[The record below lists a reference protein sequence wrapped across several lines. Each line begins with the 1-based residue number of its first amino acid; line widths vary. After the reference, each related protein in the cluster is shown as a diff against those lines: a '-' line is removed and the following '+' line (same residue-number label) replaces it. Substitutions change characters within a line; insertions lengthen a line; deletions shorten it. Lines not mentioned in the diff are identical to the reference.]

1 MTLPASG
8 NDSRYN
14 PRRMA
19 RPFAIF
25 DFDGTVADSFAE
37 SMQSYNR
44 VAPRL
49 RLRPVRDEEVP
60 SLRQMTAGQ
69 LLQAL
74 GIPMW
79 KLPRLMIAV
88 RADLHD
94 HFHSVAPIPGV
105 AEALAQLSGAGCHM
119 AIVTSNSEEN
129 VRNFLVR
136 HGIDSFE
143 TVIAGASIFGKGTR
157 LKRLLKNARA
167 EGRASVYV
175 GDTVPDIRAAR
186 EAGLSAVAVTW
197 GFSDRQP
204 LAAENPDALTE
215 SAREL
220 APAILRLVVGR

>member
-1 MTLPASG
+1 MG
-8 NDSRYN
+8 
-14 PRRMA
+14 

-37 SMQSYNR
+37 SLLSYNR

-49 RLRPVRDEEVP
+49 RLRPARDEELP
-60 SLRQMTAGQ
+60 ALRKMTAGQ
-69 LLQAL
+69 LLHTL

-94 HFHSVAPIPGV
+94 HFHSVAPIPGI
-105 AEALAQLSGAGCHM
+105 ADALADLVRAGCHL

-129 VRNFLVR
+129 VRNFLIR

-143 TVIAGASIFGKGTR
+143 TVVAGASIFGKGTR
-157 LKRLLKNARA
+157 LKRLLKSARA
-167 EGRASVYV
+167 DGALSVYV

-186 EAGLSAVAVTW
+186 EAGVAAVAVTW
-197 GFSDRQP
+197 GFNDKQA
-204 LAAENPDALTE
+204 LAAETPDALADSTPD
-215 SAREL
+215 L
-220 APAILRLVVGR
+220 APAILRLLQQGSQ